1 MRLENLVN
9 GQLQPY
15 GLGLR
20 VSIDYEID
28 QSFWNKITKR
38 PREKGGREHARNK
51 TWVGEASTLDVSA
64 RRFYIIKRNEF
75 VL

>member
-1 MRLENLVN
+1 M
-9 GQLQPY
+9 GKLQPCA
-15 GLGLR
+15 LR

-28 QSFWNKITKR
+28 QSFWNKNIKR

-51 TWVGEASTLDVSA
+51 NMAGEASTLDVSA